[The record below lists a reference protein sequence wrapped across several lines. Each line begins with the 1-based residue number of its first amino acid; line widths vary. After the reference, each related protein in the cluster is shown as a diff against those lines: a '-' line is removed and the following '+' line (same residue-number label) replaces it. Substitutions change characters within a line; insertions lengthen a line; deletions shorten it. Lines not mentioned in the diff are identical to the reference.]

1 MSWINVNFHKSLTVR
16 RLFEG
21 VFYLPLLMDLDL
33 NSSTLSKLTKRLVFV
48 YKQSTRAVTLLLNL
62 IINQFNQLF

>member
-1 MSWINVNFHKSLTVR
+1 MSWINVNFHKPLTVR